1 MPSSTVSVPCCVLE
15 VLSQER
21 AIRCHISR
29 LTLRPGLGGE
39 GRRAGD
45 VAVVGQD
52 AEDGRLQS
60 CQDEENLQA
69 QHPREEDTVP
79 TCSRTWISATTVS
92 CPCAPPAR
100 AVNRSLCSGLP
111 GSR

>member
-1 MPSSTVSVPCCVLE
+1 MPSLTASIPCCVLE

-21 AIRCHISR
+21 AICSRVSR

-52 AEDGRLQS
+52 TEDGGLQR
-60 CQDEENLQA
+60 CQDEENLQT
-69 QHPREEDTVP
+69 QHPR
-79 TCSRTWISATTVS
+79 
-92 CPCAPPAR
+92 
-100 AVNRSLCSGLP
+100 
-111 GSR
+111 